1 MRKIASDG
9 DMIGSKKV
17 LFRSSADATIL
28 FLKERS
34 VIIFKT
40 DFLFAITEPGCGGSG
55 NLYQSGGKNFT
66 LEEIYFNKI
75 TTVGAYHEEDRYNV
89 IDTGCSGKEASF
101 TISRDG
107 FIIRAGES
115 FKVLASE
122 RFSQELKDARSMI
135 NEKIS
140 GSN

>member
-1 MRKIASDG
+1 
-9 DMIGSKKV
+9 
-17 LFRSSADATIL
+17 
-28 FLKERS
+28 
-34 VIIFKT
+34 
-40 DFLFAITEPGCGGSG
+40 
-55 NLYQSGGKNFT
+55 

-89 IDTGCSGKEASF
+89 IDTGCSAKETSF
-101 TISRDG
+101 TRSRDG
-107 FIIRAGES
+107 VIIRAGES